1 MAGLHQSERSIRREL
16 FTSVADS
23 FGKIVPADFLRR
35 RRPILGIQTQ
45 LHPLIEGI
53 FKPQWSSYI
62 LTIASMRVSRYS
74 DIVHHN
80 PDGSWWIVYSAKAGG
95 ADLAVNR
102 SMLKCMTDQEP
113 VLAVQQFSDK
123 FSASGS
129 KYRLLGLGL
138 IESFDPATDAFR
150 IRGLHF
156 EEISIY
162 LELGLSE
169 ELIDT
174 ALRLETLE
182 SWAPLVQENR
192 AVYRVN
198 PQKREA
204 AFRQIVLE
212 NYLRTCAVT
221 AQRFVFGEH
230 IEAEAAHIIS
240 KEVRGTDD
248 PRNGLALSR
257 SAHWAFER
265 GIFTISDQYE
275 VLVHP
280 KANEADVSLFP
291 VLERNNKPIIL
302 PDDELYYPHQEA
314 LEWHRR
320 ERFGLF
326 CRS

>member
-1 MAGLHQSERSIRREL
+1 MAGLHQSERSIRRQL
-16 FTSVADS
+16 FISVADS
-23 FGKIVPADFLRR
+23 FGKIVPAHFLRR

-45 LHPLIEGI
+45 LDPLIEGI
-53 FKPQWSSYI
+53 FKPQWSSYVS
-62 LTIASMRVSRYS
+62 TIASMRVSRYS

-162 LELGLSE
+162 LELGLSD

-248 PRNGLALSR
+248 PRNGR
-257 SAHWAFER
+257 
-265 GIFTISDQYE
+265 D
-275 VLVHP
+275 
-280 KANEADVSLFP
+280 
-291 VLERNNKPIIL
+291 
-302 PDDELYYPHQEA
+302 
-314 LEWHRR
+314 RR
-320 ERFGLF
+320 L
-326 CRS
+326 

>member
-1 MAGLHQSERSIRREL
+1 
-16 FTSVADS
+16 V
-23 FGKIVPADFLRR
+23 
-35 RRPILGIQTQ
+35 
-45 LHPLIEGI
+45 
-53 FKPQWSSYI
+53 
-62 LTIASMRVSRYS
+62 
-74 DIVHHN
+74 
-80 PDGSWWIVYSAKAGG
+80 
-95 ADLAVNR
+95 
-102 SMLKCMTDQEP
+102 
-113 VLAVQQFSDK
+113 VQQLSHK
-123 FSASGS
+123 SSAEGS
-129 KYRLLGLGL
+129 TYRLLGLGL
-138 IESFDPATDAFR
+138 VESFDRATDAFR

-156 EEISIY
+156 DEISES
-162 LELGLSE
+162 LELGMPDD
-169 ELIDT
+169 LIDT

-192 AVYRVN
+192 AVYRVSS
-198 PQKREA
+198 QKREA
-204 AFRQIVLE
+204 AFRQIVLD
-212 NYLRTCAVT
+212 NYRRTCAVT
-221 AQRFVFGEH
+221 GQRFVFAQH

-291 VLERNNKPIIL
+291 VLGRNKKPIIL
-302 PDDELYYPHQEA
+302 PADEIYYPHQEA